1 MWRVADVEHVC
12 ATWLLGRGDGAGPG
26 LSGLFFEEGVLV
38 DQGPCGAEIV
48 AAGAMSC
55 LAEEHLVSGGG
66 VVPQEVGVR
75 AAGAATDPEGDAG
88 DGVAA
93 CFGRQRSGVPR
104 SGGLVLFILA
114 GSPGLALE
122 GFPCVLRDG

>member
-1 MWRVADVEHVC
+1 MDERP
-12 ATWLLGRGDGAGPG
+12 RGLEVLPAGT
-26 LSGLFFEEGVLV
+26 
-38 DQGPCGAEIV
+38 
-48 AAGAMSC
+48 AAG

-66 VVPQEVGVR
+66 VVPQEVCVR
-75 AAGAATDPEGDAG
+75 AAGAATDSEGDAG

-122 GFPCVLRDG
+122 GLPCVLRDG